1 MDHFLKPGAL
11 LSTVVFLT
19 LFLNDS
25 SCHSFIGVE
34 SHFQLITGY
43 GGVLSTAV
51 SCQPG
56 VVSDP
61 ESTLIPGLRLY
72 QPSELAWPEGV
83 ASERTPP
90 GHEPRTMRLLR
101 RCIIGSSRAGTASRK
116 VWLRRG
122 NHHRYCHKA
131 TVCVALARGS
141 RRRPEGQVV

>member
-11 LSTVVFLT
+11 RSTVVFLT

-61 ESTLIPGLRLY
+61 ESTLI
-72 QPSELAWPEGV
+72 QDF
-83 ASERTPP
+83 ASISRPASAASRP
-90 GHEPRTMRLLR
+90 L
-101 RCIIGSSRAGTASRK
+101 SRAVGPVSSPCTATMSGKRASDTSGLVK
-116 VWLRRG
+116 YVTLSG
-122 NHHRYCHKA
+122 FH
-131 TVCVALARGS
+131 
-141 RRRPEGQVV
+141 